1 LNFGISITLTVSGI
15 TVPTVMSPW
24 NVTLGADC
32 SVIQVCTSGSITTF
46 EPAGTWDTIQAR
58 AKLPSIGQDI
68 DTAMDLIEKE
78 NPVIRGVLPRN
89 YGREGLDKGRLGQLV
104 DLIGSIGFTDIAR
117 LVERALEE
125 DVSPAPSSISEVL
138 DIDRL
143 TRERV
148 DALMQAA

>member
-1 LNFGISITLTVSGI
+1 MPTPAQRLDLPAIARLDFEAPDLERFPALKLAREALEKGGAAPIVLNAANETAV
-15 TVPTVMSPW
+15 
-24 NVTLGADC
+24 
-32 SVIQVCTSGSITTF
+32 
-46 EPAGTWDTIQAR
+46 AR
-58 AKLPSIGQDI
+58 FL
-68 DTAMDLIEKE
+68 
-78 NPVIRGVLPRN
+78 R
-89 YGREGLDKGRLGQLV
+89 
-104 DLIGSIGFTDIAR
+104 GSIGFTDIAR